1 LEVNS
6 PGRTSPVELGGQ
18 VAVVTGGG
26 SGLGREIARQLAAA
40 GAGVAVIARSRDPLA
55 ATVALIEDA
64 GGRAFAVA
72 ADVTDRAAV
81 EEAVES
87 IEQHLGPI
95 DLLVNNAGTSGPVA
109 PMWEADPDQ
118 WWAAVETNF
127 RGAFLCCWA
136 VLPGQI
142 ARKAGRIVNVT
153 SNAGVYRWPYLSAY
167 ATSKAAVIKLT
178 ENLAVE
184 TKKHGVKLFSINP
197 GMLRAGMTESL
208 LEAEVP
214 ADSPVALVAEWFKQ
228 EMESGQ
234 EVPLERGAELIT
246 FVASGGADALSGRYF
261 SVYDDVH
268 DLIGRAA
275 SIRRDDL
282 YTLRL
287 REA

>member
-1 LEVNS
+1 VNS
-6 PGRTSPVELGGQ
+6 PGRDSPVELGGQ

-40 GAGVAVIARSRDPLA
+40 GAGVAVIARSREPLA
-55 ATVALIEDA
+55 ETVALIEDA
-64 GGRAFAVA
+64 GGRAFAVV
-72 ADVTDRAAV
+72 ADITDRAAIEDAMTSV
-81 EEAVES
+81 
-87 IEQHLGPI
+87 EQHLGPI

-109 PMWEADPDQ
+109 PMWEADPDR

-136 VLPGQI
+136 VLPSLI
-142 ARKAGRIVNVT
+142 ARKDGRIVNVT
-153 SNAGVYRWPYLSAY
+153 SNAGIYRWPYLSAY

-184 TKKHGVKLFSINP
+184 TKKHGIKLFSINP

-208 LEAEVP
+208 LEAQVP
-214 ADSPVALVAEWFKQ
+214 EDSPVALVAAWFKQ

-246 FVASGGADALSGRYF
+246 FVASGAADALSGRYF
-261 SVYDDVH
+261 SVYDDIH

-287 REA
+287 RET